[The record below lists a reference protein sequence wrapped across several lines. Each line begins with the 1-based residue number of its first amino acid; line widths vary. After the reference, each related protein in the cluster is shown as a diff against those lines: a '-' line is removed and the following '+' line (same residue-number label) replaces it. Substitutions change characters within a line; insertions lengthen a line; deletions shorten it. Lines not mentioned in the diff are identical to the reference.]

1 MPAASKKSSASEVS
15 ENLVPD
21 LNTDALQSL
30 TEKIEGN
37 LKNRSRG
44 AILNGTAVRPKT
56 KTPSFNPKVQV
67 GEHGSKSSIS
77 ASDVTAA
84 SNGSAATG
92 KQKCT
97 LAPRIKQ
104 GKKRLRDGR
113 IKEGGNG
120 KAEKNVNSIK
130 LRISNRKSGSDDTSK
145 IDEEMRALGGTK
157 EDIDL
162 VADIISESEMEGDDA
177 RSGENPQ
184 SGLEKEIIQLVR
196 QLGVDRVAKKEL
208 AAGSGSDEAD
218 EVGELTEDWV
228 PDMVSSKKKKPG
240 VVPALPTATSVRTGH
255 KSLVSK

>member
-1 MPAASKKSSASEVS
+1 MPAASKKSSASDVS

-21 LNTDALQSL
+21 LNADALQSL

-44 AILNGTAVRPKT
+44 VRPKI
-56 KTPSFNPKVQV
+56 KTPSFNAKVKV
-67 GEHGSKSSIS
+67 SEHGSKSSIS
-77 ASDVTAA
+77 NSDVTPA

-92 KQKCT
+92 KQKST

-120 KAEKNVNSIK
+120 KEEKNVNSIK
-130 LRISNRKSGSDDTSK
+130 LGISNRKSGSDDNSK
-145 IDEEMRALGGTK
+145 IDEEMKALGGTK
-157 EDIDL
+157 EDFDL
-162 VADIISESEMEGDDA
+162 IADIISESEMEGDDA
-177 RSGENPQ
+177 RPGKNPQ
-184 SGLEKEIIQLVR
+184 SGLEKEILQLVR

-208 AAGSGSDEAD
+208 TADSGSNEAD
-218 EVGELTEDWV
+218 EVGELTEDWG
-228 PDMVSSKKKKPG
+228 PDMVSSKKETPG
-240 VVPALPTATSVRTGH
+240 VIPALPTSTSVRTGH